1 MMDHISDRS
10 PERELARLFREERE
24 GWDREAGRARLVEAC
39 VTACE
44 AEAAALGRRGP
55 EASLLAFLAA
65 QARFTPSGAWVAI
78 AAVGALAVVGAG
90 AGADGPA
97 AFQALS
103 SAGGLIA
110 LVCLVGVTRSKPSGM
125 GELES
130 SCPFNAVSVSF
141 ARLLLFGVASALVL
155 ALGSASA
162 GAQGLGAARAL
173 ALMAAPYLTACAG
186 GLMCA
191 RRAAGPDAGGAA
203 VAWAS
208 SVTAASALLFYAA
221 PVAYA
226 AASAW
231 AWCLACLASGFWCA
245 SEVRAWLGEG
255 VRGFA
260 PRRGDV
266 RSPLD
271 I

>member
-1 MMDHISDRS
+1 MMDHIPDRS
-10 PERELARLFREERE
+10 LEGELARLFREERE
-24 GWDREAGRARLVEAC
+24 GWDWEAGRARRVEAC
-39 VTACE
+39 VAACQ
-44 AEAAALGRRGP
+44 AEAAARGRG
-55 EASLLAFLAA
+55 EASASLPAFLTA
-65 QARFTPSGAWVAI
+65 QARFTPPGAWVAI
-78 AAVGALAVVGAG
+78 AAVGVLAVAGAW

-103 SAGGLIA
+103 CAGGLLA
-110 LVCLVGVTRSKPSGM
+110 LVCLVGVTRSKTFGM

-141 ARLLLFGVASALVL
+141 ARLLIFGAPSALVL
-155 ALGSASA
+155 ALGLASA
-162 GAQGLGAARAL
+162 GTQGLGASRAL

-191 RRAAGPDAGGAA
+191 RRAAGPDAMGAA

-221 PVAYA
+221 PAAYA

-231 AWCLACLASGFWCA
+231 AWYLACLASGSWCA

-255 VRGFA
+255 ARGFA
-260 PRRGDV
+260 PLRGDG
-266 RSPLD
+266 RSPLN

>member
-1 MMDHISDRS
+1 MMDHIPDRS

-39 VTACE
+39 VAACE
-44 AEAAALGRRGP
+44 AEAAALGRRRP

-65 QARFTPSGAWVAI
+65 QARFTPPGAWVAI
-78 AAVGALAVVGAG
+78 AAVGALAVAG
-90 AGADGPA
+90 TGVGADGPV

-103 SAGGLIA
+103 SAGGLLA
-110 LVCLVGVTRSKPSGM
+110 LVCLVGVTRSKPFGM

-186 GLMCA
+186 D
-191 RRAAGPDAGGAA
+191 RK
-203 VAWAS
+203 
-208 SVTAASALLFYAA
+208 SV
-221 PVAYA
+221 V
-226 AASAW
+226 
-231 AWCLACLASGFWCA
+231 
-245 SEVRAWLGEG
+245 
-255 VRGFA
+255 
-260 PRRGDV
+260 
-266 RSPLD
+266 
-271 I
+271 

>member
-1 MMDHISDRS
+1 MMDHIPDRS
-10 PERELARLFREERE
+10 LERELARLFREERE
-24 GWDREAGRARLVEAC
+24 GWDREAGRARRVEAC
-39 VTACE
+39 AAACE
-44 AEAAALGRRGP
+44 AEAAARGRAEPR
-55 EASLLAFLAA
+55 ASPLVFLAA
-65 QARFTPSGAWVAI
+65 QARFTPPGAWVAI
-78 AAVGALAVVGAG
+78 AAVGALAVAG
-90 AGADGPA
+90 TDGPA

-103 SAGGLIA
+103 SAGGLLA
-110 LVCLVGVTRSKPSGM
+110 LVCLVGVTRSKPFGM

-141 ARLLLFGVASALVL
+141 ARLLLFGAPSALVL

-173 ALMAAPYLTACAG
+173 ALMGAPYLTACAG

-191 RRAAGPDAGGAA
+191 RRAAGPDARGAA

-221 PVAYA
+221 PAAYA

-231 AWCLACLASGFWCA
+231 AWCLACLASGSWCA

-255 VRGFA
+255 ARGFA
-260 PRRGDV
+260 PRHGAAGPR
-266 RSPLD
+266 
-271 I
+271 

>member
-1 MMDHISDRS
+1 MMDHIPDRS

-24 GWDREAGRARLVEAC
+24 GWDREAGRTRLVEAC
-39 VTACE
+39 VAACE
-44 AEAAALGRRGP
+44 AEAAALGRRT

-65 QARFTPSGAWVAI
+65 QARFTPPGAWVAI
-78 AAVGALAVVGAG
+78 AAVGALAVAG
-90 AGADGPA
+90 TGVGADGPA

-103 SAGGLIA
+103 SAGGLLA
-110 LVCLVGVTRSKPSGM
+110 LVCLVGVTRSKPFGM

-191 RRAAGPDAGGAA
+191 RRAAGPDAGRAA

-208 SVTAASALLFYAA
+208 SVTAASALLFYVA

-255 VRGFA
+255 ARGFA